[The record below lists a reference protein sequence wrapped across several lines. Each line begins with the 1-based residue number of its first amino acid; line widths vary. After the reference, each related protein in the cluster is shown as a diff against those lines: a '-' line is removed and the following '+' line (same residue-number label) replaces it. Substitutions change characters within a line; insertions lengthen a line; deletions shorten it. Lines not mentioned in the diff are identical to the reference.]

1 MLDTRQPRCS
11 AAPAVQP
18 SGTPE
23 RGTGDTSRFACV
35 RDDTTCKLIEEAVV
49 DSSHSKFPAGSVGV
63 ALLLLRLADGF
74 GLASEGIHLFTPAAM
89 TVETTGA
96 VLLGVALVTT
106 AIMLLLGLRTM
117 LAGGGAAVFTAGS
130 AAYIA
135 QQRNLPGGD
144 ADAWYLPLTLVL
156 VLSSALALTGPG
168 GYSLDARLSGWRK
181 IKLPSRKSHGPDLW
195 ETFS

>member
-1 MLDTRQPRCS
+1 M
-11 AAPAVQP
+11 
-18 SGTPE
+18 
-23 RGTGDTSRFACV
+23 
-35 RDDTTCKLIEEAVV
+35 V
-49 DSSHSKFPAGSVGV
+49 DSSHSKFPAGSVGA
-63 ALLLLRLADGF
+63 ALFLLRLADGF
-74 GLASEGIHLFTPAAM
+74 GLAFEGIHLFTPAAM
-89 TVETTGA
+89 TAETTGA

-117 LAGGGAAVFTAGS
+117 LAGGGGAVFTAAS

-144 ADAWYLPLTLVL
+144 ADAWYLLLTLVL